1 MRRLLIRPGA
11 IGDCITCLPV
21 MERLRSDYTEVW
33 IPSAIVPLIDFAN
46 RVRPLPETGID
57 LLGVTAD
64 PPRRMLESLASFDGI
79 VSWYGTNRPE
89 FRESAMQ
96 VNPNWQ
102 FFPALPPQGSSE
114 HATDFFAR
122 VAGLPPGMNPS
133 IRTNEPKPREAV
145 VIQPFSGSKLKNW
158 PLERFKE
165 LATRLPLPTEW
176 LCGPEEE
183 LHGAHRFEDLKSLAQ
198 WIRGARL
205 YVGND
210 SGISHLAAATGV
222 PTIALFGASDPAIW
236 APRGACVKV
245 IQASSMQAIQ
255 VEVVLEAANLLL
267 ASKQLSA
274 STAESVFVQ
283 P

>member
-21 MERLRSDYTEVW
+21 MEQLRSDYTEIW
-33 IPSAIVPLIDFAN
+33 TPSAVVPLVQFAD
-46 RVRPLPETGID
+46 RVRSLAETGID
-57 LLGVTAD
+57 LLGITSD
-64 PPRRMLESLASFDGI
+64 PPRAMLESLRSFDSI

-89 FRESAMQ
+89 FRESATA

-102 FFPALPPQGSSE
+102 FFPALPPQASSE

-122 VAGLPPGMNPS
+122 LAGLQLGMKAS
-133 IRTNEPKPREAV
+133 IRTNEPKLRERV

-158 PLERFKE
+158 PLERFRE
-165 LATRLPLPTEW
+165 LATRLDLPTDW

-183 LHGAHRFEDLKSLAQ
+183 LPGAHRADDLKSLAE

-205 YVGND
+205 YIGND

-222 PTIALFGASDPAIW
+222 PTVALFGASDPAVW
-236 APRGACVKV
+236 APRGVCVKV

-255 VEVVLEAANLLL
+255 VDDVLTTANLLL
-267 ASKQLSA
+267 ASTQLSA
-274 STAESVFVQ
+274 STAESAFAR